1 MLELDFVGRKSID
14 ANIYYIKYQVML
26 CFCTSHDSSLV
37 EHSSATQTS
46 RVRFPGPVTFF
57 QNNLNFL
64 LKVRRTLGNA
74 RPCISKIALAVIS
87 TDLSTKYTI
96 TCREKTKSKN

>member
-14 ANIYYIKYQVML
+14 ANIYYIEYRVRL
-26 CFCTSHDSSLV
+26 LFCSSQDCSSV
-37 EHSSATQTS
+37 ELLSVTQTS
-46 RVRFPGPVTFF
+46 WVQFPAPA
-57 QNNLNFL
+57 NFL